1 MKEIRWIED
10 NICQY
15 VFLEHEDMPSIDINI
30 TVLINGKSALL
41 IDAAF
46 TPQALAVKEDLMS
59 KGMVVDEIILSH
71 YHPDHAAGATSF
83 PEARL
88 SCSVHYED
96 NYNRCSGKWN
106 RDHAYRKPEQTLK
119 SHSQMDYGNF
129 SLTFFEAPGHSTCS
143 IITIIESIDAKDKKI
158 AHVGDLIMSDV
169 DGRPGMPY
177 ISIGGNFQEHV
188 ESLELIKTLNID
200 KLILAHGEHIEGK
213 ETIDKALNMRT
224 HYLKFMIETGREAD
238 LDDALI
244 GGQKEWAFTK
254 WHKYNVK
261 HL

>member
-1 MKEIRWIED
+1 MKEIRWIEA

-30 TVLINGKSALL
+30 TVLINGKNALL

-46 TPQALAVKEDLMS
+46 TSQALAVKEDLMS
-59 KGMVVDEIILSH
+59 KGIVVDEIILSH

-83 PEARL
+83 PDARL
-88 SCSVHYED
+88 SCSVHYEE

-106 RDHAYRKPEQTLK
+106 RDHAYRKPEQMLQ
-119 SHSQMDYGNF
+119 SDSQMDYGDF
-129 SLTFFEAPGHSTCS
+129 SLSFLEAPGHSTCS
-143 IITIIESIDAKDKKI
+143 LITIIKSENPKSKI
-158 AHVGDLIMSDV
+158 CAHVGDLIMSDV

-177 ISIGGNFQEHV
+177 ISLGGNFKKHV
-188 ESLELIKTLNID
+188 DSLEQIKTLNIE

-213 ETIDKALNMRT
+213 EVIANAINMRI
-224 HYLKFMIETGREAD
+224 HYLKSMIETGGQAD
-238 LDDALI
+238 LDDALL
-244 GGQKEWAFTK
+244 GGQKKWAFTK